1 MLMFPDRIS
10 SATQSNA
17 ERQLFRAIA
26 LLDDPGWSYA
36 LHSLNLAEHPW
47 KRMGEI
53 DFLLVGS
60 RGIYVL
66 EVKGGRVSREQGVWQ
81 FTNRSGQINRK
92 RESPFSQAKT
102 AMFALQKKL
111 ENLMPRDLLS
121 RSTFGYAVVFPD
133 LDFDIENVEWD
144 REMVIN
150 RGDLDRKDG
159 LRRSL
164 GRMTA
169 YWKAKPGGRNV
180 ALDADTIAAILPY
193 LRPDFEVVPTLSHLS
208 AAAEAEL
215 ARLTSNQYRALDANS
230 RNPRIIFEGGAGT
243 GKTVLAAEIAR
254 RERDRGNRPLYTCR
268 SSVMT
273 GFVAGQSDMRDISVL
288 PLQRLDGGQGTQY
301 DSIVLD
307 EGQDAINFD
316 DLAVIDQILEGGLDR
331 GRWFILLDSNNQRGL
346 VGSYERDAMDYLRSF
361 RPAEVILS
369 DNCRNTRQIVLQTQ
383 DLTGAD
389 TGISTAGTGPDVQ
402 TVYASSPVEAAAR
415 AADYLTRLESD
426 GVSPSDITLL
436 SGVALKDSIFE
447 RLPAHWRRRI
457 DILDLHRVTVR
468 SASRLGFA
476 TIAEFKGLESRF
488 VLLSDVGSPDQP
500 GYMSNLY
507 VGMTRA
513 RVGLWLVLDERLGG
527 WAHPPLREG
536 RIQCSRVTTGK
547 WRIERLSSST
557 FDAS

>member
-1 MLMFPDRIS
+1 MRMIPDQVS
-10 SATQSNA
+10 PATQSNA
-17 ERQLFRAIA
+17 ERQLFRWLS
-26 LLDDPGWSYA
+26 LLDDPDWSYA

-53 DFLLVGS
+53 DFLLVGP

-66 EVKGGRVSREQGVWQ
+66 EVKGGHVSRGEGVWE
-81 FTNRSGQINRK
+81 FTNRSGRVNRK

-102 AMFALQKKL
+102 AMFAVQKKL
-111 ENLMPRDLLS
+111 EKLMPRELLS
-121 RSTFGYAVVFPD
+121 YVTFGYAVVFPD
-133 LDFDIENVEWD
+133 LDFDIESVEWD

-159 LRRSL
+159 VRRSL
-164 GRMTA
+164 GRMSA

-180 ALDADTIAAILPY
+180 PPDAETINAILTY
-193 LRPDFEVVPTLSHLS
+193 LRPDFDVVPTLSHVS
-208 AAAEAEL
+208 ATAEAEL
-215 ARLTSNQYRALDANS
+215 AQLTANQYRALDANS

-243 GKTVLAAEIAR
+243 GKTVLAVEIAR
-254 RERDRGNRPLYTCR
+254 RERNRGNRPLYTCR

-273 GFVAGQSDMRDISVL
+273 GFVAGQSDMSDIAVL
-288 PLQRLDGGQGTQY
+288 PLQRLPAGRGIRY

-316 DLAVIDQILEGGLDR
+316 DLAVIDQVLEGGLDE

-346 VGSYERDAMDYLRSF
+346 VGSYEPDAMNYLRSF
-361 RPAEVILS
+361 RPAEVILT

-383 DLTGAD
+383 VRTGAD
-389 TGISTAGTGPDVQ
+389 TGVSAAGTGLEVEA
-402 TVYASSPVEAAAR
+402 VYVNSPVQAAAT
-415 AADYLTRLESD
+415 AADYLNRLELD
-426 GVSPSDITLL
+426 GVSAGDITLL
-436 SGVALKDSIFE
+436 SGVGLKDSIFE

-457 DILDLHRVTVR
+457 DVLDLNRVTAR
-468 SASRLGFA
+468 SASRVGFA

-488 VLLSDVGSPDQP
+488 VLLSDVGLPGQA

-513 RVGLWLVLDERLGG
+513 RVGLWLVLDEQIRGEHNPDL
-527 WAHPPLREG
+527 LKG
-536 RIQCSRVTTGK
+536 RVNAA
-547 WRIERLSSST
+547 
-557 FDAS
+557 D

>member
-1 MLMFPDRIS
+1 MRMIPDQVS

-17 ERQLFRAIA
+17 ERHLFRWLS
-26 LLDDPGWSYA
+26 LLDDPNWSYA
-36 LHSLNLAEHPW
+36 LHSLNLAEHRW

-66 EVKGGRVSREQGVWQ
+66 EVKGGHVSRAQGVWQ
-81 FTNRSGQINRK
+81 FTNRSGRINRK

-102 AMFALQKKL
+102 AMFALQEKL
-111 ENLMPRDLLS
+111 EKLMPRELLS
-121 RSTFGYAVVFPD
+121 HTTFGYAVVFPD
-133 LDFDIENVEWD
+133 LDFDIKNVEWD
-144 REMVIN
+144 REMVMN

-169 YWKAKPGGRNV
+169 YWKAKPGGRNIP
-180 ALDADTIAAILPY
+180 LDAETINAIMPY
-193 LRPDFEVVPTLSHLS
+193 LRPDFDVVPTLSHIS
-208 AAAEAEL
+208 ATAEAEL
-215 ARLTSNQYRALDANS
+215 AQLTANQYRALDANS
-230 RNPRIIFEGGAGT
+230 RNPRIMFEGGAGT
-243 GKTVLAAEIAR
+243 GKTLLAVEIAR
-254 RERDRGNRPLYTCR
+254 RERNRGGRALYTCR

-273 GFVAGQSDMRDISVL
+273 GFVAEQSDMNDIAVL
-288 PLQRLDGGQGTQY
+288 PMQRIPAGQGTRY
-301 DSIVLD
+301 DSIILD

-316 DLAVIDQILEGGLDR
+316 DLATIDHVLEGGLDE

-346 VGSYERDAMDYLRSF
+346 VGSYEPDAMNYLRSF

-389 TGISTAGTGPDVQ
+389 TGISTAGTGPEVQ
-402 TVYASSPVEAAAR
+402 MVYASSPVQAAAA
-415 AADYLTRLESD
+415 AADYLNRLESD
-426 GVSPSDITLL
+426 GVPPGDITLL
-436 SGVALKDSIFE
+436 SGVGLKDSIFE
-447 RLPAHWRRRI
+447 RLPAYWRRRI
-457 DILDLHRVTVR
+457 DVLDLHRVIAR
-468 SASRLGFA
+468 SASRVGFA

-488 VLLSDVGSPDQP
+488 ILLSDVGSSGQP

-513 RVGLWLVLDERLGG
+513 RVGLWLVLDEQHRGR
-527 WAHPPLREG
+527 HPRFP
-536 RIQCSRVTTGK
+536 
-547 WRIERLSSST
+547 
-557 FDAS
+557 